1 MKKQIFNLSIIGILL
16 LTLFSCEN
24 LFSPK
29 QDIPTN
35 VIQTP
40 TLQTNVATVKI
51 SSKMPRT
58 VLPEAFTENT
68 QGLTWKLTVSGV
80 SGTCYAEEWTDTE
93 DGSNTAYQNMLADSF
108 TLATGTYKFSLS
120 VDRVGNDGKRVLYSI
135 IESQEIKL
143 GTNVLNFEMKEA
155 TGDSAAPGSIDF
167 TLNFPAN
174 VVSKAIATLHKWNSS
189 ENDFETQN
197 PSDTNEILASN
208 TNQSF
213 LSSVNYTK
221 ENKDCKA
228 KTKLL
233 RLFL

>member
-1 MKKQIFNLSIIGILL
+1 MKKQFFSLSIIGILL
-16 LTLFSCEN
+16 FTLFSCEN
-24 LFSPK
+24 LFSSK
-29 QDIPTN
+29 QDISSN

-40 TLQTNVATVKI
+40 TLQANVATVKI

-68 QGLTWKLTVSGV
+68 KNLTWNLTVSDNTG
-80 SGTCYAEEWTDTE
+80 SCYTDIWVDSE

-120 VDRVGNDGKRVLYSI
+120 VDRVGNDGMQVLYSI

-167 TLNFPAN
+167 TLRFPSD
-174 VVSKAIATLHKWNSS
+174 VVSKAITTLYKWNSS
-189 ENDFETQN
+189 ENEFDTQ
-197 PSDTNEILASN
+197 SYSEDEFSNESN
-208 TNQSF
+208 F

-221 ENKDCKA
+221 NSIWNCN
-228 KTKLL
+228 
-233 RLFL
+233 